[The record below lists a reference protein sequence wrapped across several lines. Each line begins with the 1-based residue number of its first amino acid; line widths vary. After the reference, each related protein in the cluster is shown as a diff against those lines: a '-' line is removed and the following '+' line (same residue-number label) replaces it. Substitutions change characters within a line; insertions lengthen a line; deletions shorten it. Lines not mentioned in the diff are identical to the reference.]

1 MTPRFTALAALGLA
15 LAVIAEGS
23 ALGLL
28 ALSGWF
34 ITSCAIA
41 GVALGS
47 TFSYLTPSGGVRAFA
62 LTRIAA
68 NYGARIVLH
77 RVALARLTGIR
88 VGLFSAAVDS
98 PVRSLRAMRD
108 GEALDRTMRDAEL
121 ESEAVI
127 RWQAPVCTL
136 IVCGVGVTVVLVVIS
151 PVTALAL
158 AASGLTMAAIAMVR
172 DGRSREPDAARERAR
187 LRGELVTAIEAWPEM
202 RSLGAT
208 GQLRHRTDSL
218 LDRQERMR
226 TAADSS
232 RSSTR
237 AVLGVLA
244 AVSLGTIVAVATLDG
259 TGLPDLV
266 LIALLAA
273 AILENAAALGTI
285 LAARRDVRFARER
298 LLAVAAGG
306 TEPTAVAH
314 GARPITDLSVEAGE
328 TTVVFGPTGVG
339 KTTLLESLAERPRG
353 ESKVVLVPYDDHLF
367 TGTVASNLRM
377 ADPHVA
383 DAEIADLLAEFELAP
398 AGITGSTRTGV
409 GGRPLSGGEQR
420 RIQLARAVLAVP
432 DVLIVDEP
440 GSALDES
447 TASIVLGAIRRRLPD
462 AAIIYA
468 THEPL
473 AGEHLGPL
481 RSLDLAAAEPIA
493 GAIIPA
499 VAAAIE

>member
-1 MTPRFTALAALGLA
+1 MTPRFTVLAALGLA

-77 RVALARLTGIR
+77 RVALARLTDIR
-88 VGLFSAAVDS
+88 VGLFTSAVGSSRHA
-98 PVRSLRAMRD
+98 LRAMRD

-121 ESEAVI
+121 ESESVI
-127 RWQAPVCTL
+127 RWQAPACTL
-136 IVCGVGVTVVLVVIS
+136 IVCGAGVAVVLLAIS
-151 PVTALAL
+151 PATALAL
-158 AASGLTMAAIAMVR
+158 VASGLAMAMIAIIR

-187 LRGELVTAIEAWPEM
+187 LRGELVAAIEAWPEM

-208 GQLRHRTDSL
+208 GALRHRTDSL

-226 TAADSS
+226 AGTSSS

-244 AVSLGTIVAVATLDG
+244 ALSLGAIVAVATLDG
-259 TGLPDLV
+259 TRLPDLV

-273 AILENAAALGTI
+273 TILENAAGLGTI
-285 LAARRDVRFARER
+285 LAARRDARSARDR
-298 LLAVAAGG
+298 LAAVADGRLA
-306 TEPTAVAH
+306 PRDVADE
-314 GARPITDLSVEAGE
+314 ARPLADLSVEAGE
-328 TTVVFGPTGVG
+328 TLVVFGPTGIG
-339 KTTLLESLAERPRG
+339 KTTLLEAFADRPRAA
-353 ESKVVLVPYDDHLF
+353 SKVVFVPHDDHLF
-367 TGTVASNLRM
+367 TGTVASNLRL
-377 ADPHVA
+377 ADPHFA
-383 DAEIADLLAEFELAP
+383 DVEIALLLAEFELAP

-409 GGRPLSGGEQR
+409 GGRALSGGEQR
-420 RIQLARAVLAVP
+420 RIHLARAVLAKP

-440 GSALDES
+440 GTALDEG
-447 TASIVLGAIRRRLPD
+447 TASIVLGAIRRRLPG
-462 AAIIYA
+462 AAIVYA

-473 AGEHLGPL
+473 AGDHLGPV
-481 RSLDLAAAEPIA
+481 RTLDL
-493 GAIIPA
+493 GA
-499 VAAAIE
+499 